1 MEKKIIVG
9 LGNPGKEYMHTPHN
23 IGFAV
28 IDELARRFSLHL
40 RRSFRF
46 RADLAGGNLDD
57 CPVTLVKPA
66 SFMNLS
72 GPAVA
77 AVMRGK
83 GFSIADLIVI
93 ADDANLPEGQVRI
106 RPRGSSGGHKGLQ
119 SIINQFGADDFIRIR
134 LGIGRAGG
142 GVSLTEHV
150 LNPFSAAVRK
160 KIEVMVGKAADAVVF
175 LLKNGVEAAMNMF
188 NKPIQEDIS

>member
-28 IDELARRFSLHL
+28 VDELARRFSMSL

-46 RADLAGGNLDD
+46 RARLAGGRLDD

-66 SFMNLS
+66 AFMNLS
-72 GPAVA
+72 GTAVA
-77 AVMRGK
+77 AIMRSK

-93 ADDANLPEGQVRI
+93 ADDVNLPEGQLRI
-106 RPRGSSGGHKGLQ
+106 RPKGSSGGHKGLQ
-119 SIINQFGADDFIRIR
+119 SIINQLGGDNFIRIR
-134 LGIGRAGG
+134 LGIGQAGAG
-142 GVSLTEHV
+142 TSLREHV
-150 LNPFSAAVRK
+150 LKPFSSAVK
-160 KIEVMVGKAADAVVF
+160 GKIDAMVGRAADAAVF

-188 NKPIQEDIS
+188 NKPIQEEIS

>member
-28 IDELARRFSLHL
+28 IDELARRFALSL

-46 RADLAGGNLDD
+46 RARLARGDMEGY
-57 CPVTLVKPA
+57 PVTLVKPT

-72 GPAVA
+72 GPVVA
-77 AVMRGK
+77 AVMRNK
-83 GFSIADLIVI
+83 GLFIAHLIVI

-106 RPRGSSGGHKGLQ
+106 RPKGSSGGHKGLQ
-119 SIINQFGADDFIRIR
+119 SIINQLGADDFIRIR
-134 LGIGRAGG
+134 LGIGQAGS

-150 LNPFSAAVRK
+150 LKPFSSTVK
-160 KIEVMVGKAADAVVF
+160 EKIDIMVGKTADAVVF

-188 NKPIQEDIS
+188 NKPIQENIS